1 MSELRAGYA
10 PEFPGDGIIINLP
23 ITGLE
28 IKDDLLVR
36 NALQMVTL
44 LTNS

>member
-1 MSELRAGYA
+1 MSELRTEYG

-28 IKDDLLVR
+28 IKDDLLVEIHCR
-36 NALQMVTL
+36 WLHY
-44 LTNS
+44 